1 MSTVTENPI
10 NEEKLKESRLKQTN
24 LQFQLEISIT
34 PLPLIERIRR
44 ENFSRD
50 IEQISN

>member
-1 MSTVTENPI
+1 MSKVTENPI

-24 LQFQLEISIT
+24 LQFQLEILIT
-34 PLPLIERIRR
+34 TLPLTERIRR
-44 ENFSRD
+44 KKFSRD